1 MNESEDITLSPG
13 WIMMMFL
20 SLMNELIDWIGV
32 LLNVTGVWAIIIF
45 ILNLMTFALIMSWRV
60 MTVSSPFLDYFGG
73 WRGVLLL
80 ILEHIP
86 IIGDIIPGWLLFM
99 WGIRKKKIHK
109 PTPKP

>member
-20 SLMNELIDWIGV
+20 SLINELIDWIGM
-32 LLNVTGVWAIIIF
+32 LLNVTGVWAVIIF
-45 ILNLMTFALIMSWRV
+45 VLNLMTFALIMSWRV

-73 WRGVLLL
+73 WWGVLLL

-86 IIGDIIPGWLLFM
+86 ILGDIIPGFLSFM
-99 WGIRKKKIHK
+99 LVIRKKKTPK
-109 PTPKP
+109 PTPA